1 MNAKKQLLCGLLL
14 FGFSSLLFSAQLD
27 LNVEYF
33 DFDTNQELGRKT
45 VTIDD
50 GDAIGP
56 VFETTV
62 VDGAEVRAE
71 SPESIIYK
79 IKDAGKDHIGDKEI
93 TGIIVKRYP
102 VTGKGVAKSLTDL
115 NPEDKF
121 SKIYPPFTFKEK
133 KDKQTKPAD
142 GTGKPGDRTLI
153 LVSLK
158 TPKAKK

>member
-33 DFDTNQELGRKT
+33 DFDTNQELGRKK

-79 IKDAGKDHIGDKEI
+79 IKDAGKEYIGDKQI

-102 VTGKGVAKSLTDL
+102 VAGGKVVPSLL
-115 NPEDKF
+115 NLSGKF
-121 SKIYPPFTFKEK
+121 SDIYPPFTFKDK

-142 GTGKPGDRTLI
+142 YSMKPGDRTEI